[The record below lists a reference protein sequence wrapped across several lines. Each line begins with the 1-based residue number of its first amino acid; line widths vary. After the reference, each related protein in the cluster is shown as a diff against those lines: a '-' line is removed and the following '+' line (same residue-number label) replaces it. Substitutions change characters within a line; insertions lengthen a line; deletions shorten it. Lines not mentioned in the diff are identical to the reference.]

1 MSTEDQ
7 NKDLEI
13 EDEMEDNLIV
23 EEGEEDELVNNHKH
37 ITYNNSQGLDVDL
50 AEISKQC
57 EELGTQV
64 KVRDPSKQRQKF
76 DSASYEKER
85 QEKRKSKEQKLN
97 NTNK

>member
-1 MSTEDQ
+1 MD
-7 NKDLEI
+7 I
-13 EDEMEDNLIV
+13 
-23 EEGEEDELVNNHKH
+23 
-37 ITYNNSQGLDVDL
+37 DL

-85 QEKRKSKEQKLN
+85 QEKRKSKEQKLSN
-97 NTNK
+97 NK